1 MSLLKFKPN
10 YILIPL
16 LVIITG
22 SAASYFAEFGRQW
35 HETINFPGWLIPG
48 SYTDIVWMIIF
59 ILSSVSVLIIWN
71 RYSRQK
77 NFRLIIG
84 LFILNAIINVGW
96 NILFFSNQQPG
107 LAVFQALLMV
117 SAVATLVTLIWKC
130 CPLAAT
136 CLLPYSV
143 WVLFITILT
152 INVWLI
158 N

>member
-1 MSLLKFKPN
+1 MSLLRFKPN

-16 LVIITG
+16 LVVITG
-22 SAASYFAEFGRQW
+22 SAASYFAESGR
-35 HETINFPGWLIPG
+35 HLNKTINIPGWVISG
-48 SYTDIVWMIIF
+48 SYTEIVWTIIF
-59 ILSSVSVLIIWN
+59 ILSAISILIIWN
-71 RYSRQK
+71 KYSGQK
-77 NFRLIIG
+77 NFKLIIG
-84 LFILNAIINVGW
+84 LFILNAIINIGW
-96 NILFFSNQQPG
+96 NILFFSNQQLG

-143 WVLFITILT
+143 WVLFSTILT